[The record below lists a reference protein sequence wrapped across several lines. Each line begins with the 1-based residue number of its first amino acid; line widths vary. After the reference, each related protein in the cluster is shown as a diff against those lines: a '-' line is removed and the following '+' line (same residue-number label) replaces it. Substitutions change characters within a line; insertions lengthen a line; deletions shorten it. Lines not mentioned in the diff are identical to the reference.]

1 MFLVWHAVFAFPLFP
16 ILKKEYTKLAFP
28 KSVFHRNLVPWDLY
42 RCCRGRNFWSNH
54 LGKSRL
60 NKGEE
65 VFFFLFNH
73 RASLS
78 LYDAKVCGGASDRD
92 PKSTISQT
100 ATLADL
106 FLPQRTGVHQPV
118 LWDPLLQFISPFAGK
133 FTSNELMWI
142 KRERQWN
149 SIHLSKRPFEELS
162 VLKPCTFFPRTRE
175 RGQTNPW

>member
-1 MFLVWHAVFAFPLFP
+1 MPQARCWWKYSLPALQESMFLVWHAVFAFPLFP

-106 FLPQRTGVHQPV
+106 FFYPRGPV
-118 LWDPLLQFISPFAGK
+118 FISPYFETRCSNSFPLLQ
-133 FTSNELMWI
+133 E
-142 KRERQWN
+142 N
-149 SIHLSKRPFEELS
+149 SQ
-162 VLKPCTFFPRTRE
+162 V
-175 RGQTNPW
+175 TNWCE